1 MLVLLKSL
9 WSKIKAT
16 KNLIIVGIIFIL
28 FFLFKEYPF
37 ISSSLTIH
45 EKIIKIAT
53 VVNSQQSQDIFS
65 MPSNRK

>member
-28 FFLFKEYPF
+28 FFLFKVDPF
-37 ISSSLTIH
+37 ISISLTIH
-45 EKIIKIAT
+45 EEILKITKF
-53 VVNSQQSQDIFS
+53 VNFQQSQDIFS